1 MKIYIRK
8 TKSTLIVHK
17 ETTTKS
23 ILSDLASILVIVVLF
38 GMNILFSKLIGESWM
53 LDVLCVFVL
62 LVYFYSTV
70 SGKEQVKTIEEVKQ
84 ELDNL

>member
-1 MKIYIRK
+1 MKIYITK

-17 ETTTKS
+17 ETTTQS
-23 ILSDLASILVIVVLF
+23 NLSDIASILVIVVLF

-53 LDVLCVFVL
+53 LNALCVFVL
-62 LVYFYSTV
+62 LEYFYSSV
-70 SGKEQVKTIEEVKQ
+70 SGKAQIKTIEEVKQ

>member
-17 ETTTKS
+17 ETTTQS
-23 ILSDLASILVIVVLF
+23 ILSDIASILVIVVLF

-53 LDVLCVFVL
+53 LNALCTFSL
-62 LVYFYSTV
+62 IVYIHMNV